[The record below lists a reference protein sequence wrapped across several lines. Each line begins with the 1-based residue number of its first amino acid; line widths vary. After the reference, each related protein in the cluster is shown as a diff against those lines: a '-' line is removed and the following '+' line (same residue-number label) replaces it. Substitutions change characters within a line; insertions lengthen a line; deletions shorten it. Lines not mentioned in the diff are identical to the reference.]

1 MAFQIINPATPTQTD
16 KKRFGDDVI
25 REFKSQVIAA
35 LQTISNYPNS
45 AHTLTNIWTD
55 ATRPTENLK
64 EGIFG
69 WNSTKS
75 RMEVYDGT
83 AFLNASGRMV
93 GEIVMWGGT
102 EADIATVCNPQGFYL
117 CNGQNGT
124 VDLRDKFIV
133 AAGTTRTHKSS
144 GGADTHVHSTGD
156 FSLGVNNLPNH
167 FHFSSASPSDG
178 TKAGSNLVNEKGDGE
193 DTFAKYAAGS
203 GCIGDAGDLYGQIGT
218 DVAFRTGSMTTG
230 GSAAAHNHGNT
241 GSTSNVPV
249 YYALCF
255 IQKVS

>member
-1 MAFQIINPATPTQTD
+1 MAFQIINPATPAQTD

-69 WNSTKS
+69 WNSTKR

-102 EADIATVCNPQGFYL
+102 EADIATICNPQGFYL

-133 AAGTTRTHKSS
+133 AAGATRAHKSAGGTDTHTHTTGDVTLS
-144 GGADTHVHSTGD
+144 IEQTPSHTHTITQVYASLSDNGNVGGAFVMD
-156 FSLGVNNLPNH
+156 
-167 FHFSSASPSDG
+167 SDEG
-178 TKAGSNLVNEKGDGE
+178 
-193 DTFAKYAAGS
+193 
-203 GCIGDAGDLYGQIGT
+203 LYGWQSNPSATLSSIG
-218 DVAFRTGSMTTG
+218 G
-230 GSAAAHNHGNT
+230 GLPHNHGAT
-241 GSTSNVPV
+241 SSVSNVPV